1 MMAPA
6 SEAFEQSPAP
16 ATGSATGPA
25 RPAGTAKSPT
35 TQPFARTDH
44 ARLRLTFSHLRRLT
58 DLRYETTHDRFEQS
72 E

>member
-6 SEAFEQSPAP
+6 SEAFEQTP

-35 TQPFARTDH
+35 TQPFARTDY
-44 ARLRLTFSHLRRLT
+44 ARLRLTFSHLRRQT
-58 DLRYETTHDRFEQS
+58 DLRDGTTRDRS